1 MSSNNETDL
10 NSKSVIM
17 GQRIL
22 LRDHSIGNKLFKS
35 FLGKPIGISKP
46 SPMQEYAL
54 PFILSI
60 YDSIYLCR
68 KNIADLNLNLRC
80 QELLEKLKRMDR
92 RLWLRYRVYEYLR
105 DRGYIVRSGIK
116 FGTDFSVYEL
126 GPGLEHAPYVVTVID
141 ENADLTPID
150 IVRLGRVSHSVRKKS
165 VLAIASDRGD
175 ITFLVFKW
183 IKL

>member
-1 MSSNNETDL
+1 MSSNSETKL
-10 NSKSVIM
+10 NSKSIII

-22 LRDHSIGNKLFKS
+22 LRDYSIGNKLFKS

-46 SPMQEYAL
+46 NPMQEYVS

-68 KNIADLNLNLRC
+68 KNIASLNLRC
-80 QELLEKLKRMDR
+80 QDLLEKFKYMDR
-92 RLWLRYRVYEYLR
+92 GLWLKYRVYEYLR

-126 GPGLEHAPYVVTVID
+126 GPGLEHAPYVVTVVD
-141 ENADLTPID
+141 ENAYLTPID
-150 IVRLGRVSHSVRKKS
+150 IVRLGRVSHSVRKRS
-165 VLAIASDRGD
+165 VLAIASDKGD